1 MLYRDFMA
9 ELAARGI
16 TANTLKF
23 SVHESSDIVVPILL
37 DDYIEMCVVPQETK
51 YGKIHLTPQYKNVIN
66 NLILDLITSENA
78 DNKPVLAESF
88 FTANEWLYHPFP
100 HLRVFVDAEM
110 VKFIETQRR
119 IRRANQSIEAGND
132 KDNTLQTEEFVVE
145 TKMAKQRP
153 RRNKWRFWHAIN
165 IFKCIGF

>member
-1 MLYRDFMA
+1 MA

-16 TANTLKF
+16 PANTLKF
-23 SVHESSDIVVPILL
+23 SVYESSDIVVPILL
-37 DDYIEMCVVPQETK
+37 GDYIEMCVVPQETK

-78 DNKPVLAESF
+78 DNKPVLADSF
-88 FTANEWLYHPFP
+88 MAANEWLYHPFP
-100 HLRVFVDAEM
+100 HLRVFVDCDM

-119 IRRANQSIEAGND
+119 IRRANQSIEAGD

-145 TKMAKQRP
+145 AKMAKQKP
-153 RRNKWRFWHAIN
+153 RRNKWRFWHAN
-165 IFKCIGF
+165 GIFKRIGL